1 MNLYPRNILPQKE
14 VKKFVVIF
22 YTVGLL
28 GFIIPFSREL
38 FIQITPLALL
48 ISSYLLF
55 VYHNNISKKD
65 VAAFMLVFVLGFLIE
80 AAGVNSGLIFGH
92 YSYGSTLG
100 LKIWGT
106 PLLIGINWLFLAYSS
121 LVVAEKISHKA
132 ILQIAIAPTLML
144 IYDLVLE
151 QVAPI
156 LDMWNWQDASVP
168 LKNYI
173 AWWCIGLAFTGFLK
187 ISKKDTSNP
196 LALILLVCQF
206 AFFALLF
213 LVFSLMS

>member
-28 GFIIPFSREL
+28 GFIIPFSRDF
-38 FIQITPLALL
+38 FIKITPLALL

-55 VYHNNISKKD
+55 TYHNNISKKD

-80 AAGVNSGLIFGH
+80 AAGVNTGQIFGH

-100 LKIWGT
+100 PALWGT
-106 PLLIGINWLFLAYSS
+106 PLLIGLNWLFLAYSS

-156 LDMWNWQDASVP
+156 LDMWTWQDASVP

-187 ISKKDTSNP
+187 ISKTDTSNP

-206 AFFALLF
+206 AFFLLLF
-213 LVFSLMS
+213 LVFNLLL